1 MDAKIESLQAVVN
14 ALDRH
19 IESIEKGNE
28 KMTTNQLILSE
39 TELHEIEATEAEM
52 NLYIEDEEGQLN
64 VKISKR
70 SWDIIMAAIG
80 FVRDLKEINRDLV
93 ERG

>member
-1 MDAKIESLQAVVN
+1 MERMRLI
-14 ALDRH
+14 
-19 IESIEKGNE
+19 

-52 NLYIEDEEGQLN
+52 HLCIEDEEGQLN
-64 VKISKR
+64 IKMCKR

-80 FVRDLKEINRDLV
+80 FVRDLKEMDGNNDTN
-93 ERG
+93 

>member
-1 MDAKIESLQAVVN
+1 MRL
-14 ALDRH
+14 R
-19 IESIEKGNE
+19 

-64 VKISKR
+64 VKMSRR
-70 SWDIIMAAIG
+70 SWNIIMAAIG
-80 FVRDLKEINRDLV
+80 FVRDLKEMDGDNDTN
-93 ERG
+93 

>member
-1 MDAKIESLQAVVN
+1 MRLM
-14 ALDRH
+14 
-19 IESIEKGNE
+19 

-39 TELHEIEATEAEM
+39 TELHEIEAAEAEM

-80 FVRDLKEINRDLV
+80 FVRDLKEMDGDNDTN
-93 ERG
+93 

>member
-1 MDAKIESLQAVVN
+1 MRL
-14 ALDRH
+14 RRM
-19 IESIEKGNE
+19 
-28 KMTTNQLILSE
+28 KMTTNQLKLSE

-64 VKISKR
+64 VKMSKR

-80 FVRDLKEINRDLV
+80 FVRDLKEMDGNNDTN
-93 ERG
+93 

>member
-1 MDAKIESLQAVVN
+1 
-14 ALDRH
+14 
-19 IESIEKGNE
+19 
-28 KMTTNQLILSE
+28 MTKNQLILSE

-64 VKISKR
+64 VEMSKR

-80 FVRDLKEINRDLV
+80 FVRYLKEMDENT
-93 ERG
+93 ERCVNDV

>member
-1 MDAKIESLQAVVN
+1 
-14 ALDRH
+14 
-19 IESIEKGNE
+19 
-28 KMTTNQLILSE
+28 MTKNQLILSE

-80 FVRDLKEINRDLV
+80 FVRDLKEMDGDNDTN
-93 ERG
+93 

>member
-1 MDAKIESLQAVVN
+1 MRL
-14 ALDRH
+14 R
-19 IESIEKGNE
+19 

-64 VKISKR
+64 VKMSRR
-70 SWDIIMAAIG
+70 SWNIIMAAIG
-80 FVRDLKEINRDLV
+80 FVRDLKEMNGGNDTN
-93 ERG
+93 